1 MAQDRSSHI
10 RQEVAWT
17 LGRIHDPESLPVL
30 LAMMSGAGTR
40 WEVGFEL
47 VRWGDDAV
55 PGIVKLIEL
64 STKDGSDER
73 ERVTGEDMIR
83 AYLQHW
89 DMIPQPIHP
98 DVVQAVNEALKAKN
112 PQNGGIRTTYH
123 EEFLKKFAEVPA
135 AKIPPVRPMRSD
147 APKSQESP

>member
-1 MAQDRSSHI
+1 M
-10 RQEVAWT
+10 RQEVAWA
-17 LGRIHDPESLPVL
+17 LGRIHSEESLPVL
-30 LAMMSGAGTR
+30 LGMMSGAGTR

-47 VRWGDDAV
+47 IQWGDDAV

-83 AYLQHW
+83 AYLQNW
-89 DMIPQPIHP
+89 DQLAQPVHP
-98 DVVQAVNEALKAKN
+98 DVIAAVKQARAAKN

-123 EEFLKKFAEVPA
+123 EEFLKKVAQSAE
-135 AKIPPVRPMRSD
+135 
-147 APKSQESP
+147 